1 MSSTVLITGG
11 SGFAAAHVIRA
22 FLNKGYNVKA
32 TVRSEARG
40 EEVLTSHPENS
51 AKLSYVVVPDIA
63 DKDAFNNALNGV
75 DGVIHV
81 ASPMILGATDFEAQL
96 FRPAVDGTVNLLEA
110 IQKSNANVS
119 RVVITSSIA
128 SILDPLQG
136 QRPGYVY
143 TEKDWNPVS
152 KEAAVES
159 GNAVLAYLASKTI
172 AEKAAFDYVEK
183 NKPKFTVSA
192 LCPPF
197 IYGPLLHH
205 VESPK
210 ELNTSSNDIYRL
222 FNGSEKEVPPTA
234 FFSYVDVRDLA
245 EAHVLAFEKPAA
257 ANQRYLIAASAYT
270 YQHIVDIIRAKFPEL
285 RETTPRG
292 ETGAPI
298 PPAYIV
304 DTTKANTDLGL
315 IYRSLEDTVVDAV
328 NSLRKLEKA

>member
-1 MSSTVLITGG
+1 MVSTVLVTGG

-22 FLNKGYNVKA
+22 FLNHSYNVKA
-32 TVRSEARG
+32 TVRSEARAK
-40 EEVLTSHPENS
+40 EVLVSHPGYS

-63 DKDAFNNALNGV
+63 DKDSFSGALKGV
-75 DGVIHV
+75 DGVVHV
-81 ASPMILGATDFEAQL
+81 ASPMVLGATDFESEL

-110 IQKSNANVS
+110 IQNSSANVS

-159 GNAVLAYLASKTI
+159 GNAILAYLASKTV

-245 EAHVLAFEKPAA
+245 EAHVQAFEKPAA
-257 ANQRYLIAASAYT
+257 ANQRYLIAASAYS
-270 YQHIVDIIRAKFPEL
+270 YQQIVDIIRAKFPEL
-285 RETTPRG
+285 KDTTPKG

-304 DTTKANTDLGL
+304 DTTKANTDLGVK
-315 IYRSLEDTVVDAV
+315 YKSLEDTIVDAV
-328 NSLRKLEKA
+328 NSLRKLDTV